1 MLAQRYFVASL
12 LVLVSVEGLPEP
24 TGQGRDVRSQNN
36 GFVDVTRQ
44 AGIDFRHI
52 NAATGEKFLVE
63 TMGPG
68 CAWLDYDGDGLM
80 DLYLVNGSPL
90 PGFKAEKP
98 LSNALYRNNGDGT
111 FADVTRAAGVEG
123 SAYGMGVAI
132 ADVDND
138 GSPDIFLSNFGANQ
152 LYRNNGNG
160 TFTDVTVKAGLS
172 HSGWSASAAFLDF
185 NRDGFLDL
193 YVTEYLDFTLKN
205 NVRCGVAGIRA
216 FAGIRTYCHPSEYN
230 GVPDHLFRNNRDGTF
245 TDVSVAARISK
256 KAGKGLGV
264 VAADF
269 NRDGWTDLYVAND
282 MVANF
287 LYLNQK
293 DGSFREVAELAGAAY
308 DALGNARSGMG
319 VATHDYDGNGFPDIL
334 VTNLSNEGYALYRNE
349 GDGFHTDVSFPAGV
363 GRPSLPLTGWGT
375 AFLDVDNSGST
386 FVVAANGH
394 VMDNIE
400 RVDGSLKYL
409 QPLLLLKLTG
419 RRFVDV
425 TKDYGQALLE
435 PRAGRGLSVGDF
447 DNDGRLDLIVSN
459 CNQAPVLLQNR
470 VSSQNHWLKIQLVG
484 TRSNR
489 DGIGTRVRV
498 KTGGG
503 IQELERTGGGS
514 YLSSPDPR
522 LHFGLGKATSVE
534 QLEVFWPNG
543 AHQRLEDVRVDQI
556 MRLTEPGKDAV
567 Q

>member
-1 MLAQRYFVASL
+1 MLGQRYFVASL

-24 TGQGRDVRSQNN
+24 TGQGRDVRSRNN
-36 GFVDVTRQ
+36 GFVDVTRH

-63 TMGPG
+63 TMGSG

-80 DLYLVNGSPL
+80 DLYLVNGRPL

-111 FADVTRAAGVEG
+111 FTDVTRAARVEG

-132 ADVDND
+132 ADFDND
-138 GSPDIFLSNFGANQ
+138 GSPDIYLTNFGPNQ

-160 TFTDVTVKAGLS
+160 TFTDVTAKAGLS

-185 NRDGFLDL
+185 DRDGFLDL

-205 NVRCGVAGIRA
+205 NVRCGVAGIR
-216 FAGIRTYCHPSEYN
+216 TYCHPSEYN
-230 GVPDHLFRNNRDGTF
+230 GVPNHLFRNNGDGTF
-245 TDVSVAARISK
+245 TDVSVAAGISK

-264 VAADF
+264 VAADL

-308 DALGNARSGMG
+308 DALGNAQSGMG

-334 VTNLSNEGYALYRNE
+334 VTNLSNEGYVLYRNE
-349 GDGFHTDVSFPAGV
+349 GDGSFTDVTFPAGV

-386 FVVAANGH
+386 FLVAANGH

-400 RVDGSLKYL
+400 RQNGSLKYL

-419 RRFVDV
+419 GRFVDV

-459 CNQAPVLLQNR
+459 NNQAPVLLQNR
-470 VSSQNHWLKIQLVG
+470 VLSRNHWLKIQLVG

-534 QLEVFWPNG
+534 QIEVFWPNG
-543 AHQRLEDVRVDQI
+543 AHERLVNVKVDQI
-556 MRLTEPGKDAV
+556 LRLTEPGKDAV